1 MDTRTLDKVV
11 RSGRSCEEDELVVSI
26 KEPGGQNAPR
36 KGRGRERE
44 GCREVNYWDRELGS
58 TAERGMPRWTMIQW
72 NECVILSKGVSTYSD
87 SLEVALRRLVL
98 SRERDGSLSVYN
110 VFRIMAG
117 LLNYLF
123 FSFFTHIFVLFLFS
137 LGIRGSVIFS
147 TSRGSFFSFECSS

>member
-1 MDTRTLDKVV
+1 MTKSSGQVAAV
-11 RSGRSCEEDELVVSI
+11 RKMNSLYQSRSLAA
-26 KEPGGQNAPR
+26 KTHR
-36 KGRGRERE
+36 GRGKGGKKE

-87 SLEVALRRLVL
+87 SLEVAPRRLVL

-123 FSFFTHIFVLFLFS
+123 FSFFTQMFVLFLFS
-137 LGIRGSVIFS
+137 LGIRGSVIS
-147 TSRGSFFSFECSS
+147 